1 VAIKKEGDRNKP
13 AQTSAKTQKSPETK
27 RVRKA
32 VSSSRKGKN
41 NFANGDAT
49 RQEQYSVEI
58 TKGETAQEF
67 AESIIDTVREPLIA
81 LDQDLRVV
89 TASRS
94 FYEFFKV
101 KPEETVGQLIY
112 ELGNKQW
119 NIPKLRELLET
130 ILPQKAAFD
139 NYEVEHDF
147 ATIGRRIMLLNAWQI
162 QRVLGK
168 ERIILLAIEDI
179 TERKKTEEIIQASLK
194 EKETLLKEVHHRVKT
209 NMQVICSLLNLQSSN
224 VRDKDA
230 LAMLKDSQSRIQS
243 MALVHNKL
251 YQSQNLASINMS
263 DYIKEL
269 TGDLIKS
276 YTTSHDRVTVNIDP
290 SDVFLGID
298 MAIPCGLVINE
309 LVTNSLKY
317 AFPKNRTG
325 QIAISL
331 KEGGNQELELVVSD
345 NDVGIPE
352 GINTANTN
360 TFGLKLVT
368 NLAQDQLDGKIE
380 LDRSRR
386 TTFKITFPQAKEEQ

>member
-41 NFANGDAT
+41 NFANGDDT
-49 RQEQYSVEI
+49 HQEQYSVEI

-139 NYEVEHDF
+139 NYEVEHKF
-147 ATIGRRIMLLNAWQI
+147 ATIGRRIMLLNARQI